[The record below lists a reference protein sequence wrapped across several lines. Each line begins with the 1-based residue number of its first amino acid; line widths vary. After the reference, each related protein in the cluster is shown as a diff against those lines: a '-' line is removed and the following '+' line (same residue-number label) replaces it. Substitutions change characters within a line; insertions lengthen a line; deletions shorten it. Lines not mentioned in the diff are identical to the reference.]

1 MKRINNYVLNGAIAL
16 LSTAGFVACS
26 SSDDVTDAPVNP
38 TYDGKSV
45 KTQFAINIA
54 TPSNGKTRMSAAN
67 TQNNNNYLGMTDLYL
82 FPLTSNPAEAAEAAE
97 ASTFRFP
104 SIIHLGDPSNITTS
118 DSHEVYSDV
127 MIPVG
132 TNSFLFYAKAK
143 QQTGYTKFTQG
154 SIKNSITD
162 GATSS
167 IVNLSDV
174 KFSLIPIIDA
184 ADDPTSDP
192 RSQFADYLT
201 NIAHASGWSS
211 MAENTTLGKAYHNF
225 TTMGTTGVR
234 AGSANAILATV
245 SDIYQMA
252 YNKKDDASEGTVA
265 NAIMGAITGHSKIKV
280 TNTSSDGEVP
290 FLAYDGIDDKY
301 VKFPVQ
307 QNLPEGAAQVKFD
320 NNTSSFN
327 YVTQPVVGASGN
339 HLNVYGLTYPAELTY
354 WVNTPVKATT
364 SDNVTWKL
372 NTTEWDADDTWTN
385 WTDVVNANSRTV
397 ALRNNINYGVACL
410 ATTVSVK
417 TTDLLDNAKTVGG
430 ADNDQIVVTPK
441 DGFKVTGLLVGGQP
455 DAVEWNFL
463 TSSTT
468 DRDAVVYDDDVD
480 ITTSS
485 GTNYTLL
492 FDNWSSGNQD
502 EVLVAIELE
511 NNSNT
516 DFYGVDGVIKQN
528 QKFYLVAKL
537 SLNNTSSLSWPTF
550 GTTYRF
556 PQANVDRVFIQDF
569 TTKANFTIKDLKS
582 AYVTIPDLRA
592 SKLQLGLSVDL
603 TWQSGLTFDVEI

>member
-16 LSTAGFVACS
+16 LSTAGLVACS

-54 TPSNGKTRMSAAN
+54 TPSNGKTRMSAEN
-67 TQNNNNYLGMTDLYL
+67 TQNGGNSLGMTNLYL
-82 FPLTSNPAEAAEAAE
+82 FPLTSNHDDGAD

-104 SIIHLGDPSNITTS
+104 SIIALGDPSTIGLN
-118 DSHEVYSDV
+118 DSHQVYNDV

-143 QQTGYTKFTQG
+143 PQSGDTKFTQG

-162 GATSS
+162 GATSPS
-167 IVNLSDV
+167 IVNLNEV

-184 ADDPTSDP
+184 ANDPTSDP
-192 RSQFADYLT
+192 RQQFADYLT
-201 NIAHASGWSS
+201 KIAQASGWST
-211 MAENTTLGKAYHNF
+211 MAENTTLGKAYKNF

-234 AGSANAILATV
+234 AGSANAILKTV

-252 YNKKDDASEGTVA
+252 YNKKDDASEGIVA
-265 NAIMGAITGHSKIKV
+265 TAIMTAITGHSTIKV
-280 TNTSSDGEVP
+280 KNISSEGEVP
-290 FLAYDGIDDKY
+290 VLAYDGIDDKY

-307 QNLPEGAAQVKFD
+307 QNLPEGAAQVKFE
-320 NNTSSFN
+320 NSSFN
-327 YVTQPVVGASGN
+327 YVTEPVVGASGN
-339 HLNVYGLTYPAELTY
+339 QLNVYGLTYPAELTY

-364 SDNVTWKL
+364 SDNVSWKS
-372 NTTEWDADDTWTN
+372 NTSDWDADETWTN
-385 WTDVVNANSRTV
+385 WTDKVNANSRTV

-410 ATTVSVK
+410 ATTVRVK

-430 ADNDQIVVTPK
+430 ADNDQTVVTPA

-468 DRDAVVYDDDVD
+468 DRDAVVYDDDVN
-480 ITTSS
+480 ITTAG

-492 FDNWSSGNQD
+492 FDNWSSGNQE

-516 DFYGVDGVIKQN
+516 DFYGVDGVIKKN
-528 QKFYLVAKL
+528 QKFYLLAKL
-537 SLNNTSSLSWPTF
+537 SLNNTTPLSWPSF
-550 GTTYRF
+550 GSTYRF
-556 PQANVDRVFIQDF
+556 PQATVDRVFIQDF
-569 TTKANFTIKDLKS
+569 TTTANFTINSLKN

-603 TWQSGLTFDVEI
+603 KWQSGLTFEVPIE